1 MGQERASGTP
11 QRRETTMEMMNMTP
25 SHRWEQREKEGRE
38 KNSGSSGQII
48 KETHIARNRWSYQ
61 DGSNSAEY

>member
-1 MGQERASGTP
+1 
-11 QRRETTMEMMNMTP
+11 MEMMNMTP